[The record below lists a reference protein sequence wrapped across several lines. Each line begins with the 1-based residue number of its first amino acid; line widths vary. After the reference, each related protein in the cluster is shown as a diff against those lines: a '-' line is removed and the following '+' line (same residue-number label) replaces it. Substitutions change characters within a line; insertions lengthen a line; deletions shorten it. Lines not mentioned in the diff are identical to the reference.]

1 MKQKIILAS
10 SSKQRK
16 MLMDALNIEYA
27 IIPAEIDE
35 KIIRDSDYSIR
46 AEKIARKKAEKV
58 AESHDGIIISGDSF
72 AIING
77 REFEKPVSIEKAKE
91 MLLAESGASGIVY
104 AGICYLDK
112 ENNINVSKTSTIN
125 FTFRSLTEEE
135 IDIYIQKFPVL
146 TWSGAISP
154 AYIYGMTIIEK
165 INGSLTGF
173 THGFPIEEIIK
184 LLKQSGINVHP

>member
-10 SSKQRK
+10 ASKQRK
-16 MLMDALNIEYA
+16 VLMDALNIEYE
-27 IIPAEIDE
+27 IIPADINERM
-35 KIIRDSDYSIR
+35 IRDSDYSIR

-58 AESHDGIIISGDSF
+58 AKLHDGIIISGDSF
-72 AIING
+72 AICDS
-77 REFEKPVSIEKAKE
+77 REFEKPKSLEEAKE

-112 ENNINVSKTSTIN
+112 KNNINVSKTVSID

-135 IDIYIQKFPVL
+135 INIYIQKFPVL

-154 AYIYGMTIIEK
+154 AYIYGMTMIEK

-173 THGFPIEEIIK
+173 AHGFPIEEIIK
-184 LLKQSGINVHP
+184 LLKQSGISVYP

>member
-1 MKQKIILAS
+1 
-10 SSKQRK
+10 
-16 MLMDALNIEYA
+16 MLMDALNIKYT
-27 IIPAEIDE
+27 IVPAEIDE
-35 KIIRDSDYSIR
+35 RTIRDADYSIR

-58 AESHDGIIISGDSF
+58 AKSHDGIIISGDSF

-77 REFEKPVSIEKAKE
+77 REFEKPASIEEAKE

-104 AGICYLDK
+104 AGLCYLDK
-112 ENNINVSKTSTIN
+112 ENNINVSKTVTID

-154 AYIYGMTIIEK
+154 AYIYGMTMIEK

-173 THGFPIEEIIK
+173 AHGFPIEEIIK
-184 LLKQSGINVHP
+184 LLKQSGVSIHP